1 MKKALEYAPDEENA
15 VRALSTLLSIVAQL
29 IQQTQWEYVQ
39 HITTLQSPQFKEF
52 NSFFAAIGYYAQYK
66 LSRKKEFLNKYH
78 KKRKELDESL
88 LEILDGLL
96 KED

>member
-1 MKKALEYAPDEENA
+1 MKKALEYAPDKENTM
-15 VRALSTLLSIVAQL
+15 RALSIFLSIVTQL
-29 IQQTQWEYVQ
+29 IQETQWEYLQ
-39 HITTLQSPQFKEF
+39 HITTVQSPQFKEF

-78 KKRKELDESL
+78 KTRRELDESL
-88 LEILDGLL
+88 LETLDGLL